1 MPLKV
6 AKNDKM
12 FIFSVFRE
20 ISPTTQMKYALVPLN
35 YESIAINLWKY
46 AKKFD
51 DFEDFLVLV
60 LVDHFSDL
68 PIFNTHLFDAKSIL

>member
-35 YESIAINLWKY
+35 YESIAINL
-46 AKKFD
+46 
-51 DFEDFLVLV
+51 
-60 LVDHFSDL
+60 
-68 PIFNTHLFDAKSIL
+68 